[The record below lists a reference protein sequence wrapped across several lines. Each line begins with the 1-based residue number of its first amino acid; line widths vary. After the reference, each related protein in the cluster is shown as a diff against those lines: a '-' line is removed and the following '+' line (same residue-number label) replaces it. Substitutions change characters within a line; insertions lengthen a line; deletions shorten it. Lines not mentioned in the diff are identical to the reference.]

1 MIIGFFAAS
10 VDILYWSIYGQRD
23 MRIPPK
29 DWWLNSLYAGLGGAA
44 GAYALTYAYST
55 TDLLT
60 SVVGGFIGGRLVT
73 GIMETFKFDPKI
85 ATPLDPIP
93 L

>member
-1 MIIGFFAAS
+1 MLYGFLVAS
-10 VDILYWSIYGQRD
+10 VDQLYWAIYAQRD

-29 DWWLNSLYAGLGGAA
+29 DWWLSSLYSGIGGAA
-44 GAYALTYAYST
+44 GAYVSSYANST

-60 SVVGGFIGGRLVT
+60 SVVGGFIGGRLVS
-73 GIMETFKFDPKI
+73 GIIKTIKFDPKI
-85 ATPLDPIP
+85 ATPQDPVP